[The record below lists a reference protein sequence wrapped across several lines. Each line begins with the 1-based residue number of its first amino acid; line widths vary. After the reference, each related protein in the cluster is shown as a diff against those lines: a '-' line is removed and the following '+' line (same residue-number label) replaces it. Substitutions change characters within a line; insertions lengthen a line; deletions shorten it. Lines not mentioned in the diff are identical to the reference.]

1 METMYNIGQEKNA
14 IVNVQNGRCLKFN
27 NSIASMNLEIALS
40 LSWAISTIFNS
51 YFHEYLA
58 GAPNSP
64 AA

>member
-1 METMYNIGQEKNA
+1 MFKMGG
-14 IVNVQNGRCLKFN
+14 VLKFN